1 METPAPAPAAICG
14 KCRQPLWSTEIAARR
29 WVCGRCEH
37 DAFQKIREL
46 PGLFRKLDRVEALLK
61 GSGSGQIGGPTREL
75 GSPLKLAV
83 LALTANGGVVTQ
95 LQAIEDAW
103 RKALGWSMGE
113 TRHHA
118 DIDGA
123 TTFLI
128 NQLGWACSNYPDV
141 GDDLRTIQQLHSRLD
156 RLDTGEPQARMIRV
170 HCAQPDCDGSWP
182 VSFDYD
188 GTRCP
193 ECRTEYTRREM
204 LRLDSEFGP
213 NMVRMQEESA
223 A

>member
-1 METPAPAPAAICG
+1 MDAPALTADCR
-14 KCRQPLWSTEIAARR
+14 KCRHHLWDSELDAGR
-29 WVCGRCEH
+29 WVCGKCEH
-37 DAFQKIREL
+37 DGFQKIRAL
-46 PGLFRKLDRVEALLK
+46 PNLFRKLDKIEALMK

-75 GSPLKLAV
+75 QTPLKLAV

-113 TRHHA
+113 TRHRA

-128 NQLGWACSNYPDV
+128 NQLGWACSNYPEI

-156 RLDTGEPQARMIRV
+156 RLDTGEPQARMFRV
-170 HCAQPDCDGSWP
+170 HCAQEDCAGSWP

-193 ECRTEYTRREM
+193 DCRTEYTRREM
-204 LRLDSEFGP
+204 MRLDSEFGP
-213 NMVRMQEESA
+213 NLVRLQEDHA

>member
-1 METPAPAPAAICG
+1 MDASALPADCT
-14 KCRQPLWSTEIAARR
+14 KCRHQLWDSELAAGR
-29 WVCGRCEH
+29 WVCAKCER
-37 DAFQKIREL
+37 DAFQRIREL
-46 PGLFRKLDRVEALLK
+46 PVLFAKLDRVEALMK
-61 GSGSGQIGGPTREL
+61 GSGSGQIGGPSREL

-83 LALTANGGVVTQ
+83 LAVTANGGVVTQ

-113 TRHHA
+113 TRHRA
-118 DIDGA
+118 DIAGA

-141 GDDLRTIQQLHSRLD
+141 SDDLLVIQQLHTRLG
-156 RLDTGEPQARMIRV
+156 RLDTGEPQARKFEV
-170 HCAQPDCDGSWP
+170 HCAAAGCDGRWR

-193 ECRTEYTRREM
+193 SCRAEYNRREM
-204 LRLDSEFGP
+204 MRLDSEFGP
-213 NMVRMQEESA
+213 NLVRMQEDHA